1 MRKSYKFMASL
12 ILSCFFESTSFST
25 TPTIQNENP
34 VLEALKKTS
43 IAEKNNFISIHL
55 KKAFLKDFLSYIS
68 SHYNI
73 NFVFSDE
80 IGLKTISVKFK
91 ETPLDQAI
99 NAILEIHAL
108 GMTRLSDNIIQI
120 ETIIEIQ
127 KKKEEHKQSQIAST
141 HLIPTKISIFRLS
154 YATADKITPVVKELL
169 MSSSSHDPRVK
180 VQSNEQ
186 GNSIIVEALPQ
197 DLEKVYGLIK
207 RMDLQTPQVKI
218 ETRVIE
224 VLKNATNSLGINWSA
239 PLRIDK
245 GRGVG
250 FGNLIFPNNM
260 LSNFSIDTGA
270 TNLPGSKFDTH
281 FGSINNSLELD
292 LKIRL
297 SEINNISR
305 SLQNNSVIV
314 LNNQPATISAGQTD
328 FFPISKGGTSTE
340 TVMQQVDYDLKLDVT
355 PHITADGSVQM
366 KIRLENSN
374 PQNPAKN
381 AATSKSTRIIDT
393 SLIRKSGETAVIGGL
408 YNVET
413 SKVVEGVPIL
423 SKIPLLSIF
432 FSSTTFSEDK
442 RELIILV
449 TPTIINTEKAFSF
462 SEKETTDAKTKVQKN
477 DFYETDNEERL
488 KQAVT
493 LNQAGKDE
501 ELLLEEINVEDSFNT
516 ENNSA
521 NNTTLNSAKSN
532 ENTENFKNDYND
544 ILENNESFKKT
555 DDIDEKNSEN

>member
-12 ILSCFFESTSFST
+12 ILSCFFENTSFST
-25 TPTIQNENP
+25 THSIQNENP
-34 VLEALKKTS
+34 VLETLKQTS

-55 KKAFLKDFLSYIS
+55 KKAFLKDFLNYIS

-99 NAILEIHAL
+99 NAILDIHAL

-120 ETIIEIQ
+120 ETLVEIQ
-127 KKKEEHKQSQIAST
+127 KKKEELKQSQIAST

-169 MSSSSHDPRVK
+169 TSSSTHYPRVK

-270 TNLPGSKFDTH
+270 TNIAGSKFDTH

-297 SEINNISR
+297 SELNNISR

-340 TVMQQVDYDLKLDVT
+340 TVMQEVDYDLKLDVT

-374 PQNPAKN
+374 PQAPAKN

-462 SEKETTDAKTKVQKN
+462 SEKETTDDKTKAQKN

-488 KQAVT
+488 KQAVS

-501 ELLLEEINVEDSFNT
+501 ELLLEEVDVEDSFNT
-516 ENNSA
+516 EKNSE
-521 NNTTLNSAKSN
+521 NKTTLSSDKSN

-555 DDIDEKNSEN
+555 DNIDGKNSEN

>member
-1 MRKSYKFMASL
+1 MATL
-12 ILSCFFESTSFST
+12 ILSIFLVQALVAKENEKLT
-25 TPTIQNENP
+25 TKDISI
-34 VLEALKKTS
+34 LEALGKTS
-43 IAEKNNFISIHL
+43 LAKEKNLISIHL
-55 KKAFLKDFLSYIS
+55 KKAFLKDFLSYLS
-68 SHYNI
+68 SHFNI
-73 NFVFSDE
+73 NFVYSDE
-80 IGLKTISVKFK
+80 IGAKTVSIKFK
-91 ETPLDQAI
+91 ETPLDQAL

-108 GMTRLSDNIIQI
+108 GMTKLSDNIIQI
-120 ETIIEIQ
+120 ETLSEIQ
-127 KKKEEHKQSQIAST
+127 KKKEELKEAKIAST

-154 YATADKITPVVKELL
+154 YARAEELAPVVKELL
-169 MSSSSHDPRVK
+169 MASSSHDPRVK
-180 VQSNEQ
+180 VQTNERA
-186 GNSIIVEALPQ
+186 NSIIVEGIPQ

-224 VLKNATNSLGINWSA
+224 VLKNVTNSLGINWSA

-270 TNLPGSKFDTH
+270 TNIAGSKFDTH
-281 FGSINNSLELD
+281 FGSINNSMELD

-297 SEINNISR
+297 SEISKISR

-314 LNNQPATISAGQTD
+314 LNNEPATISAGKTD
-328 FFPISKGGTSTE
+328 FFEISKGGANAE

-374 PQNPAKN
+374 PTDVADK
-381 AATSKSTRIIDT
+381 AETSKSTRIIDT

-408 YNVET
+408 YNVQT
-413 SKVVEGVPIL
+413 SKTKEGVPIL

-432 FSSTTFSEDK
+432 FSSSTFSEDK

-462 SEKETTDAKTKVQKN
+462 SEEESLRTSRAQK
-477 DFYETDNEERL
+477 DSFYNTENENQ
-488 KQAVT
+488 KQAIN
-493 LNQAGKDE
+493 LQRINQEE
-501 ELLLEEINVEDSFNT
+501 ELLLEEASF
-516 ENNSA
+516 ENSFE
-521 NNTTLNSAKSN
+521 TN
-532 ENTENFKNDYND
+532 ENVMDKKILDNFEKEKSEERNYED
-544 ILENNESFKKT
+544 ILDNSSFFKKQNN
-555 DDIDEKNSEN
+555 INEEK

>member
-1 MRKSYKFMASL
+1 MASL